1 MSPTNSSKMNAYT
14 LLMLVLTGLVAGAL
28 SGILG
33 IGGGIILIPALVYL
47 LGFSQ
52 FQAVGTSLAVML
64 PPIGVFAAYNYYKEG
79 NVNMLYAII
88 LAVVFMIGSYLTSKV
103 AVKLPENVVRKA
115 FSLLLFFTAI
125 KMFFSK

>member
-1 MSPTNSSKMNAYT
+1 MSPTNFSKMNAYT

-64 PPIGVFAAYNYYKEG
+64 PPIGVFAAYNYYKAG
-79 NVNMLYAII
+79 NVNMVYAII
-88 LAVVFMIGSYLTSKV
+88 LAVVFMVGSYLTSKV
-103 AVKLPENVVRKA
+103 ALKLPENIVRKA
-115 FSLLLFFTAI
+115 FSFLLLFTAI